1 MPSVVQFG
9 AGAIGRGFLAP
20 LWCAAGY
27 DVVFV
32 ELDRALV
39 DMLNRAPTYA
49 LRLVDNDHDET
60 QTIGPV
66 CALHPDDTDAVQA
79 ALATCAFAAT
89 AVGVENVSA
98 IHPPGPLPSPFSSFV
113 GGKEGGEKAV
123 LVCENGNDPA
133 QYLRALVPAS
143 VPLYNGIIGRAV
155 PPPTLTSVV
164 AEPYGDLRVSPAF
177 PFTIPGVFSIDH
189 YPAEVTRKLFLHNG
203 GHFYLACLGLAKGY
217 PLLWQAAEDPAL
229 VALLEAFWSEVRAAL
244 TVAYGLTDLDR
255 YTAELLRRFRNRPLS
270 DPCARIARDPER
282 KLAPGERLLGPR
294 ALCEQH
300 GLPTRA
306 IDQAIALASAP

>member
-39 DMLNRAPTYA
+39 DVLNRAPTYA
-49 LRLVDNDHDET
+49 LRLVDNGFEET

-66 CALHPDDTDAVQA
+66 RALHADDTDTVQA

-89 AVGVENVSA
+89 AVGVGSLA
-98 IHPPGPLPSPFSSFV
+98 SIHTPGPLTSNN
-113 GGKEGGEKAV
+113 GGTRGGL
-123 LVCENGNDPA
+123 LVCENGSDPA
-133 QYLRALVPAS
+133 GHLRGLLPAS

-177 PFTIPGVFSIDH
+177 PFAIPGVVSIEH
-189 YPAEVTRKLFLHNG
+189 YPPEVARKLFLHNG

-217 PLLWQAAEDPAL
+217 PLLWQAAEDPVL

-282 KLAPGERLLGPR
+282 KLAPGERLLGPK
-294 ALCEQH
+294 ALCAQH
-300 GLPTRA
+300 GLPTVALDR
-306 IDQAIALASAP
+306 AIALARFPTP